1 MLQKRGSHSRPSK
14 ILLRGSETL
23 QMKSEYRSVSPAL
36 KARGKCVL
44 AEKANKPDF
53 LDTLSMMIRSC
64 FISPLIQ

>member
-1 MLQKRGSHSRPSK
+1 
-14 ILLRGSETL
+14 
-23 QMKSEYRSVSPAL
+23 MKSEYRSVSPAL
-36 KARGKCVL
+36 KARGECVL

>member
-1 MLQKRGSHSRPSK
+1 
-14 ILLRGSETL
+14 
-23 QMKSEYRSVSPAL
+23 MKSEYRFVSPVL